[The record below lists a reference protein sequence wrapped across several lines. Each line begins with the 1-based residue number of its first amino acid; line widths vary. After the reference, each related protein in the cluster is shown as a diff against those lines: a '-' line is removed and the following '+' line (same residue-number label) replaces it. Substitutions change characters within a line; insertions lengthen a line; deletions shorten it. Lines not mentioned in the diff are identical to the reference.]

1 MGLERRGCVVQ
12 PRPQANWQ
20 REEPVDKVKPFD
32 IPKREVWEAFKRV
45 KANQGAA
52 GVDGQSIAEFEANLS
67 GNLYKLGNRLSS
79 GSYFPPPVRRVD
91 IPKADGGTRPLGI
104 PTVADRVAQEVARR
118 CLEPILEPVF
128 HADSYGYRP
137 GKSAIDAVRQARQRC
152 WRCDWVLDL
161 DVRAFFDSIDWELL
175 LKAVRQHTDCPWVLL
190 YVERWLKA
198 PVQMEDGSVVP
209 RTAGTPQG
217 GVISPLL
224 ANLFLHYAFDTWMA
238 RNYPHSPFERY
249 ADDAICHCQSAKEA
263 RALWSALADRL
274 AVCKLVLHPVKTKI
288 VYCKDANRRGDFPI
302 ISFDFLGFQFRAR
315 KTIWNG
321 KAAHGFMPA
330 ASPKALTAISRT
342 VRRWSLHHRSD
353 KSLQELAE
361 MYNPCIR
368 GWITY
373 YSHFYKTRLR
383 PTLKRID
390 AYVIRWARRKFKRM
404 RHQTKGA
411 RDWFDRLHRA
421 NPQLFA
427 HWPLCHGN
435 GRTSGA
441 VWSML
446 IWFVDKASHLYNS
459 HSALKFRYNNRRT
472 FSEQRSRD
480 ASGTSRNSRIGAL
493 ARNDRRFVRTIKTR
507 TPKAKFQRPPTAN
520 RYRTARHR
528 PGAAIHYYQNTI
540 PRADTTKT
548 HS

>member
-1 MGLERRGCVVQ
+1 MDLPQRRT
-12 PRPQANWQ
+12 
-20 REEPVDKVKPFD
+20 
-32 IPKREVWEAFKRV
+32 
-45 KANQGAA
+45 
-52 GVDGQSIAEFEANLS
+52 
-67 GNLYKLGNRLSS
+67 RLS
-79 GSYFPPPVRRVD
+79 
-91 IPKADGGTRPLGI
+91 AW
-104 PTVADRVAQEVARR
+104 ADRHSTAPSLQEGPAHLSCAEYFTTDAR
-118 CLEPILEPVF
+118 ILCPVN
-128 HADSYGYRP
+128 P
-137 GKSAIDAVRQARQRC
+137 GE
-152 WRCDWVLDL
+152 
-161 DVRAFFDSIDWELL
+161 F
-175 LKAVRQHTDCPWVLL
+175 
-190 YVERWLKA
+190 
-198 PVQMEDGSVVP
+198 
-209 RTAGTPQG
+209 
-217 GVISPLL
+217 
-224 ANLFLHYAFDTWMA
+224 
-238 RNYPHSPFERY
+238 PFERY

-441 VWSML
+441 V
-446 IWFVDKASHLYNS
+446 
-459 HSALKFRYNNRRT
+459 
-472 FSEQRSRD
+472 
-480 ASGTSRNSRIGAL
+480 
-493 ARNDRRFVRTIKTR
+493 
-507 TPKAKFQRPPTAN
+507 
-520 RYRTARHR
+520 
-528 PGAAIHYYQNTI
+528 
-540 PRADTTKT
+540 
-548 HS
+548 